1 MLPNPKHGEQL
12 NANILVIAT
21 RNAGKVN
28 EFADLFKERG
38 LEVRSLLDY
47 EDIPSV
53 EEDGLTF
60 GANALKKARTLALLL
75 GVPVLA
81 DDSGLC
87 VDALDGA
94 PGVWSARFAGEHATD
109 ADNNAKLLQTLGEIT
124 TDRLGNPPANPPAL
138 LSKARFVCALA
149 MYNPLED
156 EVIQVEEACEGFII
170 GEARGEHGFGYD
182 PLFYLPEFAQ
192 TFAELTIEQKN
203 QISHRAK
210 ALQVLLHRLE
220 VL

>member
-1 MLPNPKHGEQL
+1 VFKLPNH
-12 NANILVIAT
+12 NVIVIAT
-21 RNAGKVN
+21 RNAGKVR
-28 EFADLFKERG
+28 EFAALFEGRQ

-47 EDIPSV
+47 AEIPSV

-60 GANALKKARTLALLL
+60 GANALKKAEALALEL

-87 VDALDGA
+87 VDALEGA

-109 ADNNAKLLQTLGEIT
+109 ADNNDKLLLALQGIVQTGGGIGQSADSSPL
-124 TDRLGNPPANPPAL
+124 L

-149 MYNPLED
+149 MYNPLNH
-156 EVIQVEEACEGFII
+156 EVMQVEETCEGFII
-170 GEARGEHGFGYD
+170 QKARGSRGFGYD
-182 PLFYLPEFAQ
+182 PLFYLPEFGL
-192 TFAELTIEQKN
+192 TMAELSHDQKN

-210 ALQVLLHRLE
+210 ALELLLQRMDGLKIN
-220 VL
+220 